1 MLESGFG
8 KHQSPLID
16 LFAASTLR
24 FISNAACAQNKNP
37 SMPAI
42 KHS

>member
-24 FISNAACAQNKNP
+24 FISSAVCAQNKNP
-37 SMPAI
+37 SV
-42 KHS
+42 